1 MQYELTEVQ
10 RGVQAKA
17 RQVAREK
24 VAPGA
29 DQREE
34 REEYPHDLV
43 ELFAREGFF
52 SLGVPQEYGGGSLGV
67 LAQCLMVEEVS
78 QVCNNASAMLTLVS
92 LGAVPIKLMGSE
104 EQKQRYLPRIA
115 RGEALSAFGLTEP
128 GSGSDS
134 LSMQTRAVAEGE
146 GYVINGQKC
155 FISQADVAHL
165 LILFARTSEGKGT
178 RDISAFV
185 AELDPVNGTP
195 GFQVVRAERKMSMR
209 AVHTCQL
216 ALDGLRLPASG
227 LLGGEGQG
235 FYLAMKTLDESRLP
249 VAAQAVGIAQGA
261 LDIAVDFARQRVQFG
276 SPISAFQGIQ
286 FMIADMATQ
295 VEAARQLTYMAAAHY
310 DKGGPQVTMYSS
322 MAKLLASDTAMKVAT
337 DAVQVLGG
345 YGFTRDFPA
354 ERLMRD
360 AKATQLYEGTNQIQ
374 RIIIARRYMGKR
386 A

>member
-34 REEYPHDLV
+34 QEEYPRDLV

-78 QVCNNASAMLTLVS
+78 QVCNNASAILTLVS

-128 GSGSDS
+128 GAGSDS

-146 GYVINGQKC
+146 GYVVNGQKC

-165 LILFARTSEGKGT
+165 LILFARTSDGKGT

-185 AELDPVNGTP
+185 AELDPDKGTP
-195 GFQVVRAERKMSMR
+195 GYQVVRAERKMSMR

-216 ALDGLRLPASG
+216 ALDDLRLPASAI
-227 LLGGEGQG
+227 LGGEGQG

-261 LDIAVDFARQRVQFG
+261 LDIAVDYARQRVQFG

-310 DKGGPQVTMYSS
+310 DKGGSQVTMYSS

-345 YGFTRDFPA
+345 YGFTRDFPV

-374 RIIIARRYMGKR
+374 RIIIARRYMGR
-386 A
+386 RG

>member
-34 REEYPHDLV
+34 QGEYPHDLV
-43 ELFAREGFF
+43 ELFSKEGFF
-52 SLGVPQEYGGGSLGV
+52 SLGVPQEYGGDSLGL

-78 QVCNNASAMLTLVS
+78 QVCNNASAILTLVS

-146 GYVINGQKC
+146 GYVVNGQKC

-165 LILFARTSEGKGT
+165 LILFARTSDDKGT
-178 RDISAFV
+178 RNISAFV
-185 AELDPVNGTP
+185 AELDPVKGTP
-195 GFQVVRAERKMSMR
+195 GYQVIRAERKMSMT

-216 ALDGLRLPASG
+216 ALDDLRLPASAI
-227 LLGGEGQG
+227 LGGEGQG

-261 LDIAVDFARQRVQFG
+261 LDIAVGYAQQRVQFG

-310 DKGGPQVTMYSS
+310 DQGGPQVTMYSS
-322 MAKLLASDTAMKVAT
+322 MAKLMASDTAMKVAT

-345 YGFTRDFPA
+345 YGYTRDFPA

-360 AKATQLYEGTNQIQ
+360 AKATQIYEGTNQIQ
-374 RIIIARRYMGKR
+374 RIVIARRYMGKR
-386 A
+386 

>member
-1 MQYELTEVQ
+1 MQYELTEAQ
-10 RGVQAKA
+10 RGVQVKA

-34 REEYPHDLV
+34 RREYPRDLV
-43 ELFAREGFF
+43 DLFAREGFF
-52 SLGVPQEYGGGSLGV
+52 SLGVPQEYGGDSMGL

-78 QVCNNASAMLTLVS
+78 QVCNNASAILTLVS

-134 LSMQTRAVAEGE
+134 LSMKTRALAEGE
-146 GYVINGQKC
+146 GYVVNGQKC

-165 LILFARTSEGKGT
+165 MVLFARTSEGKGT
-178 RDISAFV
+178 RDISAFMV
-185 AELDPVNGTP
+185 ELDPENGTP
-195 GFQVVRAERKMSMR
+195 GYQVMRAERKMSMK
-209 AVHTCQL
+209 AVHTCQI
-216 ALDGLRLPASG
+216 ALNDLRLPASAV
-227 LLGGEGQG
+227 LGGEGQG

-249 VAAQAVGIAQGA
+249 VAAQGVGIAQGA
-261 LDIAVDFARQRVQFG
+261 LDIATDYAQQRVQFG

-295 VEAARQLTYMAAAHY
+295 VEAARQITYMAASHY
-310 DKGGPQVTMYSS
+310 EQGGPQVTMYSA
-322 MAKLLASDTAMKVAT
+322 MAKLLSSDTAMKVTT

-345 YGFTRDFPA
+345 YGFTQDFPT

-360 AKATQLYEGTNQIQ
+360 AKATQIYEGTNQIQ
-374 RIIIARRYMGKR
+374 RIIIARRYMGR
-386 A
+386 GG